1 MRRELIGVGIFTAL
15 YLVIAA
21 IPALITQNWEFVY
34 YILVVVLL
42 AGAALTVHVRVT
54 LPTPLLWA
62 LSFWGLLHML
72 GGLLPIP
79 SGFPVAGDKAV
90 LYSLWII
97 PEYLKTDQLIH
108 AYGFGIA
115 TWLCYRCLE
124 LMIPQESRKIG
135 IFILSALAGMGLGA
149 VNEVVEFI
157 AVLLIP
163 ETNVGGYMNT
173 GWDLVANGVGTTIAA
188 ILLYKHS
195 KQKTKAFRCK
205 I

>member
-1 MRRELIGVGIFTAL
+1 MRRELVGVGIFTGL
-15 YLVIAA
+15 YLVIAT

-34 YILVVVLL
+34 YIAIVVLL
-42 AGAALTVHVRVT
+42 AGAVLTIHFRVK
-54 LPTPLLWA
+54 LPTSLIWA

-72 GGLLPIP
+72 GGLLPVP
-79 SGFPVAGDKAV
+79 SGFPVAGDKTV

-108 AYGFGIA
+108 AYGFGVA

-124 LMIPQESRKIG
+124 LMIPPEHRKIG
-135 IFILSALAGMGLGA
+135 ILILSALAGMGLGA

-157 AVLLIP
+157 AVLVIP

-173 GWDLVANGVGTTIAA
+173 GWDLVANGVGVTVAA
-188 ILLYKHS
+188 VLLYKYNTRSHPGV
-195 KQKTKAFRCK
+195 AE
-205 I
+205 